1 MSHALLNYFFNVNF
15 IVLPLEFC
23 PVDCDWGKEMSCP
36 GFWDPKTGE
45 QSTPDTCMP
54 MKDGNGCINHCPVQC
69 GEKDM
74 ICPGKMDPAGCKMP
88 DTCHYGSKYFSGSF
102 I

>member
-1 MSHALLNYFFNVNF
+1 
-15 IVLPLEFC
+15 
-23 PVDCDWGKEMSCP
+23 MSCP

-88 DTCHYGSKYFSGSF
+88 DTCNSGSKYFSESF